1 MNEGMRKGFALP
13 LGQGSIDWEKVRKE
27 LTSIGYRSWA
37 TAEVSGGDRRRLAEI
52 SQQMDHV
59 LDL

>member
-1 MNEGMRKGFALP
+1 MNEGMRKGFAFP

-27 LTSIGYRSWA
+27 LTSIGYQGWA
-37 TAEVSGGDRRRLAEI
+37 TAEVAGGDHRRLAEI